1 MSEHQFEKTLPT
13 PLNVGSNRAVVTII
27 GPDRVGIIAGISN
40 ALAEAN
46 ANIIDISQSVLRE
59 FFAMIMVVDL
69 ENASVA
75 FDALRECLQ
84 AKGNTLSVQV
94 SIQRED
100 IFKAMHRI

>member
-1 MSEHQFEKTLPT
+1 MQQSQPPRPAQTAPAH
-13 PLNVGSNRAVVTII
+13 GNRAIVTII
-27 GPDRVGIIAGISN
+27 GPDRVGIIAGVAN
-40 ALAEAN
+40 VLADAN

-69 ENASVA
+69 ERSTIP
-75 FDALRECLQ
+75 FDGLRERLQ
-84 AKGNTLSVQV
+84 AKGKDLSVQV

>member
-1 MSEHQFEKTLPT
+1 MT
-13 PLNVGSNRAVVTII
+13 PPSPVHPAPAPAAGNRAVVTIV
-27 GPDRVGIIAGISN
+27 GPDRVGIIAGIAN
-40 ALAEAN
+40 VLAEAN

-69 ENASVA
+69 ERLSVP
-75 FDALRECLQ
+75 FDALRERLL
-84 AKGNTLSVQV
+84 AKGADLSVQV